1 MIWQLSQEC
10 GNDDGKIWQTIEL
23 KAIENKK
30 ENPF

>member
-10 GNDDGKIWQTIEL
+10 GNDDGKIWQTIEQ

-30 ENPF
+30 ENS